1 MQIMDLQLR
10 AQKLIDTGKMPPLEK
25 VLYAVDNVRQEFGPK
40 MKAARTELPGI
51 EIMKKMNSAQRERSF

>member
-1 MQIMDLQLR
+1 MQIMDLQLG
-10 AQKLIDTGKMPPLEK
+10 AQKLIDTGKMPSLEK

-51 EIMKKMNSAQRERSF
+51 EIMKKMNNAQRERSF